1 MEMPNYQKMYYIL
14 CSGVK
19 AILDDMEGKH
29 EYESLYG
36 RLKLLLNEAEDV
48 YIDTANII
56 PLNTSSKEDGED
68 DNNVH

>member
-1 MEMPNYQKMYYIL
+1 MPNYQKMYYIL
-14 CSGVK
+14 CSGVS
-19 AILDDMEGKH
+19 AILDDIQGKH
-29 EYESLYG
+29 EYEGLYG